1 MGTGGAIIEAASPHP
16 FLPPPSVSVI
26 RSPSPFPDPRP
37 AAAMGPVPY
46 DGAPD
51 GPRPLI
57 SEYGWLENGALW
69 PGTREGLRN
78 RCASE
83 RPPGR
88 VWTPEHDRLVDPIDV
103 PWLFEARKEPA
114 LAKLR
119 ENVKGAG
126 IIFALLAAFTVLAS
140 SGDPAYAPHGPPLL
154 LLVTGVAFA
163 QLLLEYRRLKAL
175 TPAELRAQAEEAR
188 ALPPART
195 AEPVLTRALAVAI
208 GVVAAAQVVSP
219 GASFETAGLV
229 KDAVRHGEWW
239 RLFTAPLLH
248 GNPIH
253 LLMNGGALL
262 ALGTLVERYAHRAFV
277 PLVFLAAALAGGA
290 GSFLAFPHKTSV
302 GASGGI
308 MGLVGFALA
317 MSLRRRELLP
327 RALAKALVQDVGWVA
342 LMGVAAYQ
350 YIDNGAHAGGLL
362 AGIALGALL
371 VPRGGWTPHWEPAPA
386 VRIAGW
392 AAAAVLAASA
402 ATAVAAMFGV
412 LPL

>member
-1 MGTGGAIIEAASPHP
+1 
-16 FLPPPSVSVI
+16 
-26 RSPSPFPDPRP
+26 
-37 AAAMGPVPY
+37 MGPVPY

-51 GPRPLI
+51 GPRPLV
-57 SEYGWLENGALW
+57 SEYGWLEKGALW
-69 PGTREGLRN
+69 PGTRERLRN
-78 RCASE
+78 RCASAN
-83 RPPGR
+83 PPAR
-88 VWTPEHDRLVDPIDV
+88 VWTPGHDRLVDPIDV

-119 ENVKGAG
+119 EKVKAAG
-126 IIFALLAAFTVLAS
+126 FIFGIFALITVLAY
-140 SGDPAYAPHGPPLL
+140 SGGPDDAPHGPPLL

-163 QLLLEYRRLKAL
+163 QSLLAYRRMKAL
-175 TPAELRAQAEEAR
+175 TPAELRAQVEEAR
-188 ALPPART
+188 GLPPART
-195 AEPVLTRALAVAI
+195 GEPVVTRALAVAI

-219 GASFETAGLV
+219 GSSFETAGLV

-248 GNPIH
+248 GNPLH

-290 GSFLAFPHKTSV
+290 GSFAAFPHKTSV

-308 MGLVGFALA
+308 MGLVGFALV

-327 RALAKALVQDVGWVA
+327 RSLAKALAQDVGWIA

-371 VPRGGWTPHWEPAPA
+371 VPRGGGTPHWEPAPA
-386 VRIAGW
+386 IRMAGW

-402 ATAVAAMFGV
+402 AAAIAAMFGA